1 MGMGGG
7 VVMQST
13 TSHKWEV
20 LASYYLGKFLDM
32 WFIEDYLLIHS
43 SAVDISLVKVTLFN
57 FHKLYLVL
65 KRWINHYIHWLN
77 IFY

>member
-43 SAVDISLVKVTLFN
+43 SAADIYLVKVTFIQ
-57 FHKLYLVL
+57 YL
-65 KRWINHYIHWLN
+65 
-77 IFY
+77 